1 MATSSL
7 YLLGLKIL
15 ESYLTLAHLPHPI
28 CHEILLAISL
38 KHIQNP
44 TTSHHLCC
52 HHPYQTLILQ
62 FGLLHQPPN
71 RTPTDSTLDPPKVYF
86 QHSSHTDHVTS
97 LLKTLQWLSIS
108 LRGKAKVFTS
118 VYNAFT
124 FGPGS
129 LCTSFPTSS
138 PCPSNATHLLA
149 IPWKHQAFS
158 HFKASKWL
166 FSLPGIFQ
174 FTYVCGSFPL
184 SFHVFV

>member
-86 QHSSHTDHVTS
+86 QHSSHTDHVS
-97 LLKTLQWLSIS
+97 PSWLYSDHVSVHALITWLIMHWS
-108 LRGKAKVFTS
+108 RGWS
-118 VYNAFT
+118 
-124 FGPGS
+124 
-129 LCTSFPTSS
+129 CTDHVGDNELIT
-138 PCPSNATHLLA
+138 
-149 IPWKHQAFS
+149 
-158 HFKASKWL
+158 WL
-166 FSLPGIFQ
+166 IIQCSRGWSC
-174 FTYVCGSFPL
+174 TN
-184 SFHVFV
+184 HVVDDALIT